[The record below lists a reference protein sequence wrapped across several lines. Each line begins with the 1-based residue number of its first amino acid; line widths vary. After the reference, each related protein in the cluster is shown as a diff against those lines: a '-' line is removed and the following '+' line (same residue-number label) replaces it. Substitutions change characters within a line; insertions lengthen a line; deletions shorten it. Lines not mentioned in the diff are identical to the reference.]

1 MISENYFDELKNIYL
16 YLSKKISECP
26 IDQGDLLID
35 YEDKQDAL
43 FERNFES
50 LKNAKELLKQ
60 AKLNDD
66 KIAMQAALVYI
77 RVYAMGLS
85 SFFDS
90 FKEDADSLL
99 KASDWPNIPENYQFP
114 ECYNYLL
121 SK

>member
-1 MISENYFDELKNIYL
+1 MTKEISFDELKDIYL
-16 YLSKKISECP
+16 HLSKVMSEEP

-35 YEDKQDAL
+35 YNDQQDASFIRGL
-43 FERNFES
+43 EL

-85 SFFDS
+85 SFFDA
-90 FKEDADSLL
+90 FKEDADTLL
-99 KASDWPNIPENYQFP
+99 RSSKWPDIPENYKIP
-114 ECYNYLL
+114 EHYNYPN
-121 SK
+121 K